1 MGALAGTLASS
12 AIGLGGSL
20 IGGIFSNKQDKEAKN
35 LKLQAMRDQSNVAG
49 TALNSYNT
57 LTGQSDQSWNTSSPI
72 YQNLLSE
79 YNRATANPYYYA
91 APEIEAT
98 TADTA
103 KQVQNVYQTLGRG
116 PAQQYAAAQAKLGLG
131 NMAQNAVR
139 NARNWGYSGQS
150 SIADVYNQRSQNL
163 AGLAQGALG
172 NAGNLY
178 SNLANTQW
186 NQKQSA
192 WPSTL
197 SNIGSLTGSVLT
209 DWPKKKTSSGF
220 YFT

>member
-1 MGALAGTLASS
+1 MGALAGTVASS

-20 IGGIFSNKQDKEAKN
+20 IGGLFSNKQDKEAKN

-49 TALNSYNT
+49 TAMGAYNT
-57 LTGQSDQSWNTSSPI
+57 LTGQSENSWDTASPI

-98 TADTA
+98 TADTS
-103 KQVQNVYQTLGRG
+103 KQIQNVYQTLGRG
-116 PAQQYAAAQAKLGLG
+116 PAQQYAAAQAKMGLG
-131 NMAQNAVR
+131 NVAQNAVR

-150 SIADVYNQRSQNL
+150 SIADIYGQRSQNL

-172 NAGNLY
+172 NAGGLY
-178 SNLANTQW
+178 SSLANTQW
-186 NQKQSA
+186 SNKQSS
-192 WPSTL
+192 WPSAMQG
-197 SNIGSLTGSVLT
+197 IGSLTGNLLYN
-209 DWPKKKTSSGF
+209 WPKKTQSGN
-220 YFT
+220 

>member
-20 IGGIFSNKQDKEAKN
+20 IGGLFGNKQDKEAKN
-35 LKLQAMRDQSNVAG
+35 LKLQAMRDQSGVAQTMMG
-49 TALNSYNT
+49 SYND
-57 LTGQSDQSWNTSSPI
+57 LTGQGESAWNTASPI
-72 YQNLLSE
+72 YKNLLSE
-79 YNRATANPYYYA
+79 YTKATANPYYYA

-131 NMAQNAVR
+131 NTAQTAVR

-150 SIADVYNQRSQNL
+150 SLADVYNQRSQNL
-163 AGLAQGALG
+163 AGLAQGTIG
-172 NAGNLY
+172 NAGSLY

-197 SNIGSLTGSVLT
+197 SSIGSLTGSLLT
-209 DWPKKKTSSGF
+209 DWPKKKVTNP
-220 YFT
+220 YIT